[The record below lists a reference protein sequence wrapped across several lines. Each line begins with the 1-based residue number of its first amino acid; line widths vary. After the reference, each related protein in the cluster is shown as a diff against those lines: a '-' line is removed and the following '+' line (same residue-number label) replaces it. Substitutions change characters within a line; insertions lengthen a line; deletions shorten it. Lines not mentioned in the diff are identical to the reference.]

1 MAFCISS
8 WNTGGCRLRAAGSC
22 GFKSDIGRQGLVER
36 GGLGSLARALQLL
49 VGQRRWSTE
58 ENGDPG
64 FLVALSVDGLCLG

>member
-1 MAFCISS
+1 M
-8 WNTGGCRLRAAGSC
+8 
-22 GFKSDIGRQGLVER
+22 ER